1 MSINWSR
8 ALPPDVG
15 VIVVAAGRGTRLG
28 GTPKQFRELAGIPVL
43 LRAIR
48 PFASHPSVTHMVV
61 ALPAE
66 AVADPPDWL
75 KPLTGERLRLVAG
88 GAERGDSVRAA
99 LAALPETCSV
109 VLVHDG
115 ARPLVSRET
124 IDAVIAAASG
134 GSGAVAAVPL
144 GDTLKMAEEGGGTPT
159 VERTVPRHR
168 LWRAQTPQG
177 FPRELLERA
186 TASAAADG
194 VQGTDDAELVER
206 IGGRVELVPDLAS
219 NLKLTTPADFLLAES
234 LLRSDP

>member
-1 MSINWSR
+1 
-8 ALPPDVG
+8 LPPDVG

-43 LRAIR
+43 LRAVR
-48 PFASHPSVTHMVV
+48 PFASHPSITHLVV
-61 ALPAE
+61 ALPADV
-66 AVADPPDWL
+66 VADPPEWL
-75 KPLTGERLRLVAG
+75 KSLTGDRLRLVAG

-99 LAALPETCSV
+99 LAALPAGCTV

-115 ARPLVSRET
+115 ARPLVSRDT
-124 IDAVIAAASG
+124 IDAVIAVAAA

-144 GDTLKMAEEGGGTPT
+144 GDTLKMAAEGDGPPT
-159 VERTVPRHR
+159 VERTIPRQR

-177 FPRELLERA
+177 FPRDVLERA

-206 IGGRVELVPDLAS
+206 IGGRVQLVPDRPS
-219 NLKLTTPADFLLAES
+219 NLKLTTAADFVLAEA
-234 LLRSDP
+234 LLRSEP

>member
-1 MSINWSR
+1 M
-8 ALPPDVG
+8 PPDVG

-28 GTPKQFRELAGIPVL
+28 GTPKQFRELAGVPVL

-48 PFASHPSVTHMVV
+48 PFASHPDVSHVVV
-61 ALPAE
+61 ALPPE
-66 AVADPPDWL
+66 AAAAPPAWL
-75 KPLTGERLRLVAG
+75 AALLGERLHLVAG

-99 LAALPETCSV
+99 LAALPGRCAV

-124 IDAVIAAASG
+124 IDAVIAVAARG
-134 GSGAVAAVPL
+134 AGAVAAIPL
-144 GDTLKMAEEGGGTPT
+144 GDTLKMAVEGDGPAT
-159 VERTVPRHR
+159 VERTIPRQR

-186 TASAAADG
+186 VSAAAADR

-206 IGGRVELVPDLAS
+206 IGGRVELVPDQPA
-219 NLKLTTPADFLLAES
+219 NLKLTTQADFTLAEA
-234 LLRSDP
+234 LLRGDS

>member
-1 MSINWSR
+1 M
-8 ALPPDVG
+8 PPDVG

-28 GTPKQFRELAGIPVL
+28 GTPKQFRELAGVPVL

-48 PFASHPSVTHMVV
+48 PFASHPSVICTVV
-61 ALPAE
+61 ALPPE
-66 AVADPPDWL
+66 SVAAPPEWL
-75 KPLTGERLRLVAG
+75 RSLAGDRLRFVAG

-99 LAALPETCSV
+99 LAALPAACTV

-124 IDAVIAAASG
+124 IDAVIAVAAG

-144 GDTLKMAEEGGGTPT
+144 GDTLKMAEEGEGVSI
-159 VERTVPRHR
+159 VERTIPRRR

-186 TASAAADG
+186 AESAAADG

-206 IGGRVELVPDLAS
+206 IGGRVELVPDQPT
-219 NLKLTTPADFLLAES
+219 NIKLTTPADFTLAEA
-234 LLRSDP
+234 LLRAAP